1 MNNSLRNTN
10 DTMSAATYFVI
21 GLAAGGAAALLF
33 APFSGEE
40 TRQRIKQ
47 GFDEGTSKVTTGVN
61 EGKKR
66 LADEAH
72 RIDTAFQAGKAA
84 YNRA

>member
-1 MNNSLRNTN
+1 MTNALTNANST
-10 DTMSAATYFVI
+10 SAATYFVL

-40 TRQRIKQ
+40 TRGRIKQ
-47 GFDEGTSKVTTGVN
+47 GFDEGSAKIANGVN
-61 EGKKR
+61 AGKKR

-72 RIDTAFQAGKAA
+72 RIDTALQAGKAA
-84 YNRA
+84 YQRA